1 MLGAAPTDRDRSH
14 EWTAP
19 ISERPHTTPHRAAIP
34 RHRCC
39 QGGIDIDPKKYS
51 VRELEGITRRFTM
64 ELRRYGF
71 IGPGIDVPAPDVGTG
86 PREMSWIK
94 DTYTMHYG
102 QARRRFQPC
111 GAG

>member
-1 MLGAAPTDRDRSH
+1 MSGLLLSASDPTPRHTAPPSHATGAA
-14 EWTAP
+14 
-19 ISERPHTTPHRAAIP
+19 
-34 RHRCC
+34 
-39 QGGIDIDPKKYS
+39 QGGIDIDPKTYS